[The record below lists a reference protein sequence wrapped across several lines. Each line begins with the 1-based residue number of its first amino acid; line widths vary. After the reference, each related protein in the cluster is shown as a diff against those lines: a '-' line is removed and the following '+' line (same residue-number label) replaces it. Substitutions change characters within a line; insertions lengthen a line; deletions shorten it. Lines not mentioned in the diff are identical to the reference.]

1 MRKLFDNVFFFSF
14 VLAGNLYAIHGKYI
28 SHVVLHGATEPISP
42 SHHKPEIYA
51 AIAVLSVGLVTLKSS
66 STRMSMKLKAF
77 LGLFLGLGC
86 IVLVHTMADQVS
98 TLIVMLQLY
107 IFGVCLIIVLLNSYF
122 AMTLEVTFWQMLFD
136 NVVKFIRYVLLLLA
150 LGVAILQFVSGGI
163 NESIDGFLA
172 SLLYP
177 VVTILGSF
185 FVIGYWLL
193 IPCWERLVDALEVP
207 NPNPLASTTP
217 VPPKPLSLG
226 RIVAIWLAVKL
237 IGNR

>member
-1 MRKLFDNVFFFSF
+1 
-14 VLAGNLYAIHGKYI
+14 
-28 SHVVLHGATEPISP
+28 
-42 SHHKPEIYA
+42 
-51 AIAVLSVGLVTLKSS
+51 
-66 STRMSMKLKAF
+66 MKLKAF